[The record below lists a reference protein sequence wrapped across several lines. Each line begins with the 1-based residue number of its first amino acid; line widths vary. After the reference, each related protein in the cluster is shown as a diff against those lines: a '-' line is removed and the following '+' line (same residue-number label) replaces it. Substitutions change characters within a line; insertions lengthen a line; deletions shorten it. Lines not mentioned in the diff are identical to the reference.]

1 MGWWDCSTN
10 VLRCQGCLGG
20 EAVGGEVFL
29 NGGAKKRSI
38 DQKFKWNGRGGV
50 EKSVHQGGECI
61 SAEVWLA
68 GVEMG

>member
-1 MGWWDCSTN
+1 
-10 VLRCQGCLGG
+10 
-20 EAVGGEVFL
+20 
-29 NGGAKKRSI
+29 
-38 DQKFKWNGRGGV
+38 V